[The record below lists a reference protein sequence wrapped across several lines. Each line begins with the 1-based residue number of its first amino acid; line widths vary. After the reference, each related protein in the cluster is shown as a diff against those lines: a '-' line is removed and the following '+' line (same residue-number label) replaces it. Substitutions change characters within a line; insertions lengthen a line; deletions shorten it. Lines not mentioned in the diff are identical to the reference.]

1 MLFLPVSVTPV
12 LHTESCNPLQ
22 TEPVFTVM
30 QIPAQSPLPV
40 LLLSCQNDAVTLCF
54 VFRQNT
60 SVRPDLHLHYVQ
72 ACQKS
77 GQPENP
83 FVAHVLQEAD
93 KNDEIRCTKGITL
106 KIAGNNHPVPVQR
119 VTDDDLGVLA
129 SVLRHAA
136 FVKGLDLA
144 YNVLTD
150 AGAKTVATF
159 LQENSSLQYLNL
171 MFNDVGTS
179 GAELIAGA
187 LHRNRSLVHMRMTGN
202 KIGNQGGMFFAS
214 MLQSNST
221 LQKLDLGDCDLGLKC
236 LIAIATALTQN
247 KSLRAINLNRPLL
260 YSQEEETTVHI
271 AKMLKGNSSLVELHL
286 SKHEMKNFGVER
298 LCEALYENSSLRYL
312 DLSCNKITSDGVKFL
327 GELLKR
333 NQSLV
338 ILDLN
343 ANRIE
348 DAGATYLSE
357 ALTVNNRTLQALSV
371 VSCSISGKGLTALS
385 NAIKANMIL
394 SYIYIWGNTFDEDAC
409 MSFSELIQ
417 MGRLNPSCT
426 DVAPYEVDG
435 QAQLA
440 ELSHGLQREY
450 YWAPR
455 HRVVADSAA
464 NASLGLVA
472 VSEYL

>member
-30 QIPAQSPLPV
+30 QIPAQSPLLV
-40 LLLSCQNDAVTLCF
+40 LLLSCHNDAVTLCF
-54 VFRQNT
+54 VFRQHT

-150 AGAKTVATF
+150 DGAKTMATF

-179 GAELIAGA
+179 GAELISGA

-214 MLQSNST
+214 VLQSNST
-221 LQKLDLGDCDLGLKC
+221 LQKLDLGDCDL
-236 LIAIATALTQN
+236 
-247 KSLRAINLNRPLL
+247 
-260 YSQEEETTVHI
+260 EETTVHI

-357 ALTVNNRTLQALSV
+357 ALSVHNRTLQALSV

-417 MGRLNPSCT
+417 MGRLNPNCT

>member
-1 MLFLPVSVTPV
+1 M
-12 LHTESCNPLQ
+12 
-22 TEPVFTVM
+22 
-30 QIPAQSPLPV
+30 AQ
-40 LLLSCQNDAVTLCF
+40 D
-54 VFRQNT
+54 T

-93 KNDEIRCTKGITL
+93 KKDEIRCTKGITL

-150 AGAKTVATF
+150 AGAKTMATF

-221 LQKLDLGDCDLGLKC
+221 LQKLDLGDCDL
-236 LIAIATALTQN
+236 
-247 KSLRAINLNRPLL
+247 
-260 YSQEEETTVHI
+260 EETTVHI
-271 AKMLKGNSSLVELHL
+271 AKMLKINSSLVELHL

-338 ILDLN
+338 ILNLN

-348 DAGATYLSE
+348 DVGATYLSE
-357 ALTVNNRTLQALSV
+357 ALSLHNRTLQALSV

-417 MGRLNPSCT
+417 MGRLNPNCT

>member
-22 TEPVFTVM
+22 TEPVFTAM

-40 LLLSCQNDAVTLCF
+40 LLLSCHNDAVTLCF
-54 VFRQNT
+54 VFRQHT

-221 LQKLDLGDCDLGLKC
+221 LQKLDLGDCDL
-236 LIAIATALTQN
+236 
-247 KSLRAINLNRPLL
+247 
-260 YSQEEETTVHI
+260 EETTVHI

-298 LCEALYENSSLRYL
+298 LCEALYVNSSLRYL

-348 DAGATYLSE
+348 DVGATYLSE
-357 ALTVNNRTLQALSV
+357 ALTVHNRTLQAL
-371 VSCSISGKGLTALS
+371 VS
-385 NAIKANMIL
+385 
-394 SYIYIWGNTFDEDAC
+394 
-409 MSFSELIQ
+409 
-417 MGRLNPSCT
+417 
-426 DVAPYEVDG
+426 
-435 QAQLA
+435 AQLPQ
-440 ELSHGLQREY
+440 GLQ
-450 YWAPR
+450 
-455 HRVVADSAA
+455 V
-464 NASLGLVA
+464 
-472 VSEYL
+472 

>member
-30 QIPAQSPLPV
+30 QIPAQSPLLV
-40 LLLSCQNDAVTLCF
+40 LLLSCHNDAVTLCF
-54 VFRQNT
+54 VFRQHT

-150 AGAKTVATF
+150 DGAKTMATF
-159 LQENSSLQYLNL
+159 LQ
-171 MFNDVGTS
+171 
-179 GAELIAGA
+179 
-187 LHRNRSLVHMRMTGN
+187 RNRSLVHMRMTGN

-214 MLQSNST
+214 VLQSNST

-357 ALTVNNRTLQALSV
+357 ALSVHNRTLQALSV

-417 MGRLNPSCT
+417 MGRLNPNCT

>member
-1 MLFLPVSVTPV
+1 M
-12 LHTESCNPLQ
+12 
-22 TEPVFTVM
+22 
-30 QIPAQSPLPV
+30 AQE
-40 LLLSCQNDAVTLCF
+40 
-54 VFRQNT
+54 T

-93 KNDEIRCTKGITL
+93 KKDEIRCTKGITL
-106 KIAGNNHPVPVQR
+106 KIAGNNHPVPVQK
-119 VTDDDLGVLA
+119 VTDDDLGVLT

-150 AGAKTVATF
+150 AGAKTMATF

-221 LQKLDLGDCDLGLKC
+221 LQKLDLGDCDL
-236 LIAIATALTQN
+236 
-247 KSLRAINLNRPLL
+247 
-260 YSQEEETTVHI
+260 EETTVHI

-348 DAGATYLSE
+348 DVGATYLSE
-357 ALTVNNRTLQALSV
+357 ALSVHNRTLQALSV

-394 SYIYIWGNTFDEDAC
+394 SYIYIWGNTFDEEAC

-417 MGRLNPSCT
+417 MGRLNPNCT

>member
-221 LQKLDLGDCDLGLKC
+221 LQKLDLGDCDL
-236 LIAIATALTQN
+236 
-247 KSLRAINLNRPLL
+247 
-260 YSQEEETTVHI
+260 EETTVHI

>member
-22 TEPVFTVM
+22 TEPVFTAM

-40 LLLSCQNDAVTLCF
+40 LLLSCHNDAVTLCF
-54 VFRQNT
+54 VFRQHT

-221 LQKLDLGDCDLGLKC
+221 LQKLDLGDCDL
-236 LIAIATALTQN
+236 
-247 KSLRAINLNRPLL
+247 
-260 YSQEEETTVHI
+260 EETTVHI

-298 LCEALYENSSLRYL
+298 LCEALYVNSSLRYL

-348 DAGATYLSE
+348 DVGATYLSE
-357 ALTVNNRTLQALSV
+357 ALTVHNRTLQVLSV

-385 NAIKANMIL
+385 NAIKANMVL

-417 MGRLNPSCT
+417 MGRLSPSCT